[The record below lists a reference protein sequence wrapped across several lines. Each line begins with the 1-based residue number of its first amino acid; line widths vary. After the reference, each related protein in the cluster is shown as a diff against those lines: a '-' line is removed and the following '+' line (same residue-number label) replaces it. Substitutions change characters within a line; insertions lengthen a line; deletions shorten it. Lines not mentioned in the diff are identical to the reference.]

1 MIDQVKGTRN
11 LYGKDIDNYFLGIS
25 DQTYCSSLIEIHP

>member
-11 LYGKDIDNYFLGIS
+11 LYGKDIENVFEATRIYPGRK
-25 DQTYCSSLIEIHP
+25 